1 MERRIRD
8 VARTAEGQGEIA
20 AERVRQ
26 VSERLEA
33 ALAAAEDR
41 IAAFEAEAESRV
53 DSIERGVR
61 ASDRD

>member
-1 MERRIRD
+1 

-20 AERVRQ
+20 AERVRH
-26 VSERLEA
+26 VSERLEV

-41 IAAFEAEAESRV
+41 IAAFEAEADERAHA
-53 DSIERGVR
+53 IERGAR